1 MFRAPY
7 SIATLLLICM
17 AMMAACTTD
26 TYYADDYRNCDRE
39 FGLQESDSDTDEKDA
54 ADTLRSIEGGF
65 NLASFLE
72 PVKLEIGSLDK
83 DLEKQES
90 VTARIERNRIDFTYK
105 VKEMFFTEPYVEFDL
120 TCRFRDSK
128 DTTEMQ
134 FRSIAKLSDKSARNI
149 NLYRLL
155 ESEYLKNLIQ
165 KEGESFDL
173 AQKHTHQAIHD
184 LLDPETEFKYGIGNA
199 PYGYDTLETFAYLYS
214 LFFMKDTTF
223 YKNFKKLSKAV
234 GGEKKWDEV
243 LSRKKISDKLIEHY
257 RLGQSQCDTTVRN
270 ELKKDIDWTLLRY
283 NMARRIV
290 DDTLTCTA
298 DTVASRD
305 TAEVPDTTAKDST
318 KADTLP
324 GVALAEI
331 FGECSINRQN
341 QKAML
346 DTGKYYQCKDREW
359 IPIMAPAYYED
370 YGEEGDIIT
379 HDGEYF
385 KCDGGYRWSA
395 VPEEFVVPPVRDL
408 QPCIM
413 GNVAQ
418 YGDKVYRCHRY
429 YRDGEYVDILWY
441 ELPEDSVSAV
451 QRNGSFCVDSTAG
464 RIEDVNGTYWTCKHS
479 PSAYGD
485 YEYFTWSKLSYTDSV
500 LYAFNNEHQGDCKDG
515 RTGTTVYWNEP
526 LSTRFSSHVYFLC
539 DDTYYAWGYDY
550 TGIGSREDYEPAALD
565 GGIFVNDSTFVAQ
578 HGEFTYTV
586 MKRKGWSRIFDI
598 DNITA
603 DIDGNEYGAFF
614 KNQVPY
620 LSGKRGEKNIA
631 VDTFPGKS
639 ESFDSF
645 VTQYTHPESAYPAF
659 NILFTHAE
667 ENSYMNWEQAVAFCP
682 EGYHVPDTSEWSAD
696 FLKNLTL
703 EGRGTQDSP
712 MQVYYNGKRNLYDIY
727 WTATPKDSETHYCYE
742 ISSEGGSSPTNRI
755 TECPDDLY
763 PGVQTLCFK
772 DREEE

>member
-1 MFRAPY
+1 MKIFRAPY
-7 SIATLLLICM
+7 SIAILLLICM

-39 FGLQESDSDTDEKDA
+39 FGLKEADSGAVEKVA

-90 VTARIERNRIDFTYK
+90 VTARIERNRISFTYK

-243 LSRKKISDKLIEHY
+243 LSREKISDKLIEHY
-257 RLGQSQCDTTVRN
+257 RLGESQCDTTVRN

-298 DTVASRD
+298 DTVAPRD
-305 TAEVPDTTAKDST
+305 TADVPDTTAKD
-318 KADTLP
+318 TLHE
-324 GVALAEI
+324 VTAAEK
-331 FGECSINRQN
+331 FGECTINREQ
-341 QKAML
+341 QKVML
-346 DTGKYYQCKDREW
+346 DTGKYYMCKGKEW
-359 IPIMAPAYYED
+359 VPIMSPAYYED
-370 YGEEGDIIT
+370 YGEEGDIMIR
-379 HDGEYF
+379 DGEYF
-385 KCDGGYRWSA
+385 RCDGGFMWIRI
-395 VPEEFVVPPVRDL
+395 PDEFVVPPVKDL
-408 QPCIM
+408 RRCVL
-413 GNVAQ
+413 GNIAQ
-418 YGDKVYRCHRY
+418 YGDKVYRCHGY
-429 YRDGEYVDILWY
+429 YRDGEYVGTFWY
-441 ELPEDSVSAV
+441 ELAADTIPAV
-451 QRNGSFCVDSTAG
+451 QRNGLFCVDSTSG
-464 RIEDVNGTYWTCKHS
+464 RKEEVNGRYWTCVHDG
-479 PSAYGD
+479 ARYAWR
-485 YEYFTWSKLSYTDSV
+485 EMTFTKSIV
-500 LYAFNNEHQGDCKDG
+500 YAFSREHKDECKNG
-515 RTGTTVYWNEP
+515 PVGTTIYWNEAI
-526 LSTRFSSHVYFLC
+526 SNYYSSNAYSAC
-539 DDTYYAWGYDY
+539 SDEAPEWDY
-550 TGIGSREDYEPAALD
+550 MELDERNNYGIGILD
-565 GGIFVNDSTFVAQ
+565 GGVFVDSSTIVAR
-578 HGEFTYTV
+578 HGDFTYTV
-586 MKRKGWSRIFDI
+586 KRMRPWYKLFGVV
-598 DNITA
+598 NVEA
-603 DIDGNEYGAFF
+603 DIGGKEYGAIFRN
-614 KNQVPY
+614 KVPY
-620 LSGKRGEKNIA
+620 LSGKKGTDSIA
-631 VDTFPGKS
+631 VESFPGKS
-639 ESFDSF
+639 ASFDSF
-645 VTQYTHPESAYPAF
+645 VAQYMHSDGVLPAF
-659 NILFTHAE
+659 GVRFTRVGEDSFMDFEKA
-667 ENSYMNWEQAVAFCP
+667 AGFCP
-682 EGYHVPDTSEWSAD
+682 DGFRLPDTTEWTED
-696 FLKNLTL
+696 LLKSFPV
-703 EGRGTQDSP
+703 EERYSQDSP
-712 MQVYYNGKRNLYDIY
+712 LKVRYDGTTYLYDIY
-727 WTATPKDSETHYCYE
+727 WTSASKDSETHYCYE
-742 ISSEGGSSPTNRI
+742 VRYEGNTGPLGRTV
-755 TECPDDLY
+755 ECPDDLY

-772 DREEE
+772 DGEEE

>member
-1 MFRAPY
+1 MKIFRAPY
-7 SIATLLLICM
+7 SIAILLLICM

-39 FGLQESDSDTDEKDA
+39 FGLKEADSGAVEKVA

-90 VTARIERNRIDFTYK
+90 VTARIERNRISFTYK

-243 LSRKKISDKLIEHY
+243 LSREKISDKLIEHY
-257 RLGQSQCDTTVRN
+257 RLGESQCDTTVRN

-298 DTVASRD
+298 DTVAPRD
-305 TAEVPDTTAKDST
+305 TVDVPDTTAKDT
-318 KADTLP
+318 ANADTLP
-324 GVALAEI
+324 SLAEI

-370 YGEEGDIIT
+370 YGEEGDIMIR
-379 HDGEYF
+379 DGEYF
-385 KCDGGYRWSA
+385 RCDGGFMWIRI
-395 VPEEFVVPPVRDL
+395 PDEFIVPPVKDL
-408 QPCIM
+408 QRCVL
-413 GNVAQ
+413 GNIAQ
-418 YGDKVYRCHRY
+418 YGDKVYRCHGY
-429 YRDGEYVDILWY
+429 YRDGEYVGTFWY
-441 ELPEDSVSAV
+441 ELAADTIPAV
-451 QRNGSFCVDSTAG
+451 QRNGLFCVDSTSG
-464 RIEDVNGTYWTCKHS
+464 RKEEVNGRYWTCVHDG
-479 PSAYGD
+479 ARYAWR
-485 YEYFTWSKLSYTDSV
+485 EMTFTKSIV
-500 LYAFNNEHQGDCKDG
+500 YAFSREHKDECKNG
-515 RTGTTVYWNEP
+515 PVGTTIYWNEAI
-526 LSTRFSSHVYFLC
+526 SNYYSSNAYSAC
-539 DDTYYAWGYDY
+539 SDEAPEWDY
-550 TGIGSREDYEPAALD
+550 MELDERNNYGIGILD
-565 GGIFVNDSTFVAQ
+565 GGVFVDSSTIVAR
-578 HGEFTYTV
+578 HGDFTYTV
-586 MKRKGWSRIFDI
+586 KRMRPWYKLFGVV
-598 DNITA
+598 NVEA
-603 DIDGNEYGAFF
+603 DIGGKEYGAIFRN
-614 KNQVPY
+614 KVPY
-620 LSGKRGEKNIA
+620 LSGKKGTDSIA
-631 VDTFPGKS
+631 VESFPGKS
-639 ESFDSF
+639 ASFDSF
-645 VTQYTHPESAYPAF
+645 VAQYMHSDGVLPAF
-659 NILFTHAE
+659 GVRFTRVGEDSFMDFEKA
-667 ENSYMNWEQAVAFCP
+667 AGFCP
-682 EGYHVPDTSEWSAD
+682 DGFRLPDTTEWTED
-696 FLKNLTL
+696 LLKSFPV
-703 EGRGTQDSP
+703 EERYSQDSP
-712 MQVYYNGKRNLYDIY
+712 LKVRYDGTTYLYDIY
-727 WTATPKDSETHYCYE
+727 WTSASKDSETHYCYE
-742 ISSEGGSSPTNRI
+742 VRYEGNTGPLGRTV
-755 TECPDDLY
+755 ECPDDLY

-772 DREEE
+772 DGEEE